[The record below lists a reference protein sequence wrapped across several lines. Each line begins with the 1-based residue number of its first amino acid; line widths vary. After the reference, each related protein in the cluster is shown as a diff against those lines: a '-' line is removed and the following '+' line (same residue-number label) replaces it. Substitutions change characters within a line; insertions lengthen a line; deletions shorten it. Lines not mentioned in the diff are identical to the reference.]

1 MSTPRGSQ
9 PESESSS
16 ADEYYKRKREE
27 KEETFRK
34 SRKVVR
40 TPPKIAQD
48 RDMEDI
54 KKMLS
59 ALTGE
64 MGMVKEKLNK
74 LDTIEEQQ
82 GCLLQEVKELR
93 QENRVLRSENEK
105 LKEKIG
111 QLEKSVRILQNKE
124 KKKNIVIRGA
134 VMVDKE
140 NLEIKVKELL
150 QEKIKVTV
158 DLEHV
163 RLVETKKKEQ
173 LIVGQL
179 KNMQQKIQVMKA
191 KRNLA
196 GSKIFIDDDLT
207 WEERNVQM
215 TIRKIRDEERKNGK
229 RVKIGYRKMI
239 LEGEEWIWSEIEN
252 KLVRKTIQGQKN

>member
-1 MSTPRGSQ
+1 
-9 PESESSS
+9 
-16 ADEYYKRKREE
+16 
-27 KEETFRK
+27 
-34 SRKVVR
+34 
-40 TPPKIAQD
+40 
-48 RDMEDI
+48 
-54 KKMLS
+54 
-59 ALTGE
+59 
-64 MGMVKEKLNK
+64 
-74 LDTIEEQQ
+74 
-82 GCLLQEVKELR
+82 
-93 QENRVLRSENEK
+93 
-105 LKEKIG
+105 
-111 QLEKSVRILQNKE
+111 
-124 KKKNIVIRGA
+124 
-134 VMVDKE
+134 MVDKE